1 MSCSGVY
8 LVQIRSIWKWC
19 GGGAVSAVS
28 RKEQVG
34 WEGKQDEVQ
43 VESEEVRS

>member
-8 LVQIRSIWKWC
+8 LVQIRSIWKW
-19 GGGAVSAVS
+19 GWGAVSAVS
-28 RKEQVG
+28 GKEQVG

-43 VESEEVRS
+43 AESEEVRS